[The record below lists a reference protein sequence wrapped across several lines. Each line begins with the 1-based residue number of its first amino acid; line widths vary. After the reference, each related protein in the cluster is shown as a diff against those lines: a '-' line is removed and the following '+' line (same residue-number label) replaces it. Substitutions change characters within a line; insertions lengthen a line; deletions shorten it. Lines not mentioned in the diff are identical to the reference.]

1 MKTKIFAI
9 VVMVACVFCHKVVA
23 QDIAVVTLQHG
34 ETMKAF
40 YGSNAFKDAVEAAE
54 AGDLVT
60 LSGGTF
66 ADVTITKPIK
76 IQGAGYIQDA
86 SNCRYR
92 TSINNITI
100 NIPEAA
106 TGLLLEGLSAV
117 FVYFRGEGGNGYT
130 FKKCSIGSIYLL
142 VPNSGGV
149 IEQCRINSLQLDKT
163 TKAFFMDNS
172 IISYI
177 SYCNTSALGDASRYI
192 DHCVIGDV
200 NGYIVASFHNSIIRS
215 LGANE
220 YSTYLSNV
228 ILSTNNRFS
237 EHNILLDQ
245 SEYDALWSD
254 KNNYILTD
262 EAAAKYLGDDGT
274 QVGIYGGENPFNDVP
289 SNPQVTSKFI
299 SARPNANGKL
309 SVRITVEA
317 QK

>member
-106 TGLLLEGLSAV
+106 TGLLLEGLSINDLAINNK
-117 FVYFRGEGGNGYT
+117 GANGYT
-130 FKKCSIGSIYLL
+130 FKKCSIGSIYLQ

-149 IEQCRINSLQLDKT
+149 IEQCRITWLYIEPRTNEL
-163 TKAFFMDNS
+163 FIDNS
-172 IISYI
+172 IINYI
-177 SYCNTSALGDASRYI
+177 SFYNSASNSNTSRFI
-192 DHCVIGDV
+192 NHCAIGEV
-200 NGYIVASFHNSIIRS
+200 NGNIVASFHNSIIRS

-220 YSTYLSNV
+220 YSAYLSNV

-237 EHNILLDQ
+237 EHNILLDK

-289 SNPQVTSKFI
+289 SNPQITSKFI